1 VGRYLIRRVLFLI
14 LVILIV
20 SLLTFLIFVKLPAGD
35 PARRA
40 VGRTTTPEQI
50 QNARVAFGL
59 DKPLYIQYWRFLR
72 GFIPWPPDQPLK
84 MALGQAPD
92 PEGPWLDSTEPDGPY
107 YSYGNFIPVKEEVSR
122 RLPITGTLAIGAAV
136 VWLLLGIPIGILSG
150 VRRRS
155 IADRAAM
162 IFAIVGVSMP
172 IFWLAQLLLYAFW
185 FKLEWAPP
193 SGIPIGYNGWG
204 GALRAAAEGRFLLPW
219 ISLAYINAAFYARM
233 VRGNLIET
241 MNEDYIRTAR
251 SKGLSERR
259 VIYKHGL
266 RGALTPV
273 VTMLGLDVGLL
284 LGGAFITETV
294 FRLPGMGQ
302 LAVIAIG
309 TNDFPMVMGVTI
321 IGAFII
327 ALANLVV
334 DVAYAFL
341 DPRVRYT

>member
-1 VGRYLIRRVLFLI
+1 MGRYLIRRSLFLL

-20 SLLTFLIFVKLPAGD
+20 SFLTFMIFVKLPAGD

-50 QNARVAFGL
+50 ENARRAFGL
-59 DKPLYIQYWRFLR
+59 DKPFIVQYWRFVK
-72 GFIPWPPDQPLK
+72 GFIPWPPTDPVL
-84 MALGQAPD
+84 MILGKAPQGQGLWFNED
-92 PEGPWLDSTEPDGPY
+92 VY
-107 YSYGNFIPVKEEVSR
+107 YSYDGFVPVREELARRIPV
-122 RLPITGTLAIGAAV
+122 TGMLTLGAAV

-155 IADRAAM
+155 VADRAAM

-172 IFWLAQLLLYAFW
+172 IFWLAQLLLYGFW
-185 FKLEWAPP
+185 FKLQLVPE
-193 SGIPIGYNGWG
+193 SGFPIGYEGWG
-204 GALRAAAEGRFLLPW
+204 GAARAALEGRFILPW
-219 ISLAYINAAFYARM
+219 ISLAYITAAFYARM

-251 SKGLSERR
+251 AKGLSERR

-294 FRLPGMGQ
+294 FGLPGIGQ
-302 LAVIAIG
+302 KAVQAIG
-309 TNDFPMVMGVTI
+309 TNDFPTVMGVTI
-321 IGAFII
+321 LGAFII
-327 ALANLVV
+327 AVANLVV